1 MQPNVCAGS
10 EPGGEAGWVW
20 HACADVALA
29 EALAGTPR
37 RNAAPRPRL
46 MHLGGMGIGAMAREK
61 PQTLRTEQRAI
72 VTPRK
77 NKRGSEI
84 PN

>member
-1 MQPNVCAGS
+1 
-10 EPGGEAGWVW
+10 
-20 HACADVALA
+20 
-29 EALAGTPR
+29 
-37 RNAAPRPRL
+37 